1 MHRSGVDVR
10 RARRWFWTLLV
21 VAVLAMG
28 VLYRALQS
36 EAGPEA
42 AVAVL
47 LSSLVLLAAT
57 WQAAR
62 ISSVLGGRTSRPRR
76 GSSG

>member
-1 MHRSGVDVR
+1 MHRGGVDVR
-10 RARRWFWTLLV
+10 LARRWFWTLLV

-36 EAGPEA
+36 EAGVGA
-42 AVAVL
+42 GVTVL

-57 WQAAR
+57 GQAAR
-62 ISSVLGGRTSRPRR
+62 ISSVLGGRTSRSWR
-76 GSSG
+76 GGNG